1 VDVVVEVVAEVLEV
15 NIFIFINVIISHFDI
30 FSVLGGYVF
39 LAFFSR
45 NNRISCETP
54 DCRLENALLGA
65 GIVVA
70 GFILCV
76 PICACIACWHLCC
89 GKTQLQQKNII
100 SANSGYEK
108 SHRQGANYVYPFQ
121 SGIWSSRYFQYK
133 KWHGPHQFP
142 LSFDP
147 QSMKVTGSGSDDVG
161 VFTIDGIYSTE
172 SNRIDLTKTYQL
184 DNRSENLGNQVT
196 IQLIWNCSD
205 HQFKGKL
212 SAQTSRY
219 DDDTEFE
226 LEFCG
231 VFIKSKLLL
240 ILLECLSIIFNCCS
254 PM

>member
-1 VDVVVEVVAEVLEV
+1 
-15 NIFIFINVIISHFDI
+15 
-30 FSVLGGYVF
+30 
-39 LAFFSR
+39 
-45 NNRISCETP
+45 
-54 DCRLENALLGA
+54 
-65 GIVVA
+65 
-70 GFILCV
+70 
-76 PICACIACWHLCC
+76 
-89 GKTQLQQKNII
+89 
-100 SANSGYEK
+100 
-108 SHRQGANYVYPFQ
+108 
-121 SGIWSSRYFQYK
+121 
-133 KWHGPHQFP
+133 
-142 LSFDP
+142 
-147 QSMKVTGSGSDDVG
+147 MKVTGSGSDDVG

-184 DNRSENLGNQVT
+184 GTDNSSENLGNQVT